1 MELVAAA
8 QHGILHQ
15 VRVRV
20 RVGVGVRAR
29 VRVGVGVR
37 ARVRVRVR
45 VSMPSFMT
53 SAAEPWMVELTTW
66 RWVRV
71 RARFRVR
78 VRVRGRIRGSLD
90 LGLAW
95 MVELTTW
102 RSALACSS
110 RLADVMS
117 GRRRMRPPTVKALP
131 CRRAV
136 ALICSV

>member
-15 VRVRV
+15 VRVRVRV

-71 RARFRVR
+71 RV
-78 VRVRGRIRGSLD
+78 SLD
-90 LGLAW
+90 GRVDHLALG
-95 MVELTTW
+95 
-102 RSALACSS
+102 
-110 RLADVMS
+110 
-117 GRRRMRPPTVKALP
+117 
-131 CRRAV
+131 
-136 ALICSV
+136 